1 MSDRRRAAWHDVR
14 LSPAAA
20 STSSSST
27 PSTSNHVPSSSRPA
41 SATAARPY
49 SASTAYSQRY
59 AGGGFDLSSRN
70 STVTRARPGSGTRLT
85 SYTGT
90 PASATQAVP
99 TPKSEYVSLSG
110 ARVSFNSN
118 SGGPSRGIVSAS
130 AAKTAKPAK
139 SADIVESDRDGVLV
153 TRRSGQLYVER
164 TKQAK
169 DAQPERLNLDRRHL
183 DSCCLILNDERLR
196 LVNYQH
202 NNIAEVSSLAGLP
215 NLVFLDLYSNKVNRV
230 LDMHHVPLLRVL
242 MLGKNC
248 LTCVEGLEPL
258 ARLDVL
264 DLHNNEVSSLRGFA
278 SLPSLRIL
286 NLAGNKVASLAPGL
300 HQLTSLTELNLRRN
314 SIRAV
319 DGGKAGRTLVPP
331 ALQRLFLSHN
341 CIERLE
347 DLSDLRTLTNLK
359 ELTVEGNV
367 ELCASWKR
375 QRSISLRGAQV
386 DDGVTTAILQ
396 LCPALR
402 VLDAVN
408 ISAAASRAAAEA
420 VNAAAARLAT
430 EAEVRKEEEV
440 EMEVDEQEEEVDEQ
454 EEELDEQE
462 ELQETSTA
470 ACDEDGDGGGNDDD
484 DEHSFSRGDEVDE
497 QEEEVH
503 EQVDEHVD
511 EQEEEADEQ
520 EEEVLAFTLLQD
532 GKRVSNTFFPSLH
545 EANAAACERDVARSA
560 KQASVWALE
569 HAKKHAR
576 LRKGFE
582 LMWERVI
589 QNMVAD

>member
-1 MSDRRRAAWHDVR
+1 M
-14 LSPAAA
+14 
-20 STSSSST
+20 
-27 PSTSNHVPSSSRPA
+27 
-41 SATAARPY
+41 
-49 SASTAYSQRY
+49 
-59 AGGGFDLSSRN
+59 
-70 STVTRARPGSGTRLT
+70 
-85 SYTGT
+85 
-90 PASATQAVP
+90 
-99 TPKSEYVSLSG
+99 
-110 ARVSFNSN
+110 SFNSN

-341 CIERLE
+341 CIERLD

-375 QRSISLRGAQV
+375 QRSISLRAEQV
-386 DDGVTTAILQ
+386 DDGVQAILQ
-396 LCPALR
+396 LCPGLR

-420 VNAAAARLAT
+420 VNNRAAAARLAT
-430 EAEVRKEEEV
+430 EAEVRKEEEEEEEMEVDEQEEEEVGAAVVAAAAAGRPDEQVVDNDDDEVDEEKEVDEQEDEIDEQEEEV
-440 EMEVDEQEEEVDEQ
+440 EEEVDEQEEEVDEQ
-454 EEELDEQE
+454 EDEE
-462 ELQETSTA
+462 
-470 ACDEDGDGGGNDDD
+470 
-484 DEHSFSRGDEVDE
+484 
-497 QEEEVH
+497 
-503 EQVDEHVD
+503 
-511 EQEEEADEQ
+511 

-532 GKRVSNTFFPSLH
+532 GKRVSKTLFPSLH
-545 EANAAACERDVARSA
+545 LANAAACERDVARSA

>member
-27 PSTSNHVPSSSRPA
+27 PSTSNHAPSSSRPA

-130 AAKTAKPAK
+130 AAKTAKPTK

-341 CIERLE
+341 CIERLD

-367 ELCASWKR
+367 ELCANR
-375 QRSISLRGAQV
+375 RRSISLRGAV

-396 LCPALR
+396 LCPGLR

-420 VNAAAARLAT
+420 AARLAT
-430 EAEVRKEEEV
+430 EAEVRKEEEEEEEMEVDEQEEEEVGAAVVAAAAAAGRPYEQIV
-440 EMEVDEQEEEVDEQ
+440 ENDDDEVDEEKEEQEEQEDEIDEQEEEVEEEVDEQEEEVDEQ
-454 EEELDEQE
+454 EEEE
-462 ELQETSTA
+462 
-470 ACDEDGDGGGNDDD
+470 
-484 DEHSFSRGDEVDE
+484 
-497 QEEEVH
+497 
-503 EQVDEHVD
+503 
-511 EQEEEADEQ
+511 

-532 GKRVSNTFFPSLH
+532 GKRVSKTFFPSLH
-545 EANAAACERDVARSA
+545 AANAAAFDVARSRSA

>member
-27 PSTSNHVPSSSRPA
+27 PSTSNHAPSSSRPA

-341 CIERLE
+341 CIERLD

-396 LCPALR
+396 LCPGLR

-420 VNAAAARLAT
+420 VNNRAAAARLAT
-430 EAEVRKEEEV
+430 EAEVRKEEEEEEEMEVDEQEEEEEVGAAVVAAAAAAGRPYEQVV
-440 EMEVDEQEEEVDEQ
+440 ENDDDEEKDEQEEDEDEVDEQEEEVEEEVDEQEEEVDEQ
-454 EEELDEQE
+454 EEQE
-462 ELQETSTA
+462 
-470 ACDEDGDGGGNDDD
+470 
-484 DEHSFSRGDEVDE
+484 
-497 QEEEVH
+497 
-503 EQVDEHVD
+503 
-511 EQEEEADEQ
+511 

-532 GKRVSNTFFPSLH
+532 GKRVSKALFPSLH
-545 EANAAACERDVARSA
+545 LANEAAFERGTMHDQRS
-560 KQASVWALE
+560 KPPCGHLSTQRSTLASGKAS
-569 HAKKHAR
+569 
-576 LRKGFE
+576 
-582 LMWERVI
+582 
-589 QNMVAD
+589 N